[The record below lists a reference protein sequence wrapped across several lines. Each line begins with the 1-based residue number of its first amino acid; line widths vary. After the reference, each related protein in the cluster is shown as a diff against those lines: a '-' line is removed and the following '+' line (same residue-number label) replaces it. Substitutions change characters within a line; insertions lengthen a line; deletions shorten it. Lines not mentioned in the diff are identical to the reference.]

1 MSKESSTTSKT
12 AVRPFGWRDQLGYL
26 SGNFAGDFTFTLCSG
41 FMMKFYTDVMGV
53 SAAVIGILM
62 MVAQVADAFTDL
74 TMGQICDRS
83 KTTPN
88 GKFRP
93 WILRASGPVAL
104 TSFLLYAN
112 WMKNA
117 PMTVKIVWMF
127 VTYLLYSSVFY
138 TMFIIPYGSMASAIS
153 NDPVERTKISNW
165 RHIGGTLS
173 MTFINVIMPMAVFYK
188 DPDGHD
194 ILSGFRMSVTG
205 FAFSLAAL
213 VLFLVCYFLTTER
226 VKVPRNNEKLNV
238 KVFLNDLLH
247 NRGLIA
253 IVLMILVQ
261 ECSNSAF
268 HGMSGY
274 MFPNYFNHAAAMSI
288 SSVEETVITLVIAA
302 VIVAIVAKIGKK
314 EITVIGSLVSAAAL
328 GLGFLLHT
336 HSVVMW
342 LVIYGLVTVGLSL
355 FNPVTFA
362 LVTDIVDDEEVR
374 TGKRMDGTIYS
385 IYSFG
390 RKFGHAVSSGIRGIM
405 LTAAGYTAATAF
417 DTSVLNRIYNLSCLV
432 PMFGF
437 ALMAA
442 IVMLLYPL
450 NKKKVEENV
459 AILKERHRDADES

>member
-1 MSKESSTTSKT
+1 MSTKEQTNTA

-62 MVAQVADAFTDL
+62 MVAQFADAFTDL

-83 KTTPN
+83 KTGKN

-93 WILRASGPVAL
+93 WILRAAGPVAL

-112 WMKNA
+112 WMKDA
-117 PMTVKIVWMF
+117 PMSIKIVWMF

-153 NDPVERTKISNW
+153 NDPVDRTKLSNW

-173 MTFINVIMPMAVFYK
+173 MTFINVIMPIAVFYK
-188 DPDGHD
+188 DPEGHE
-194 ILSGFRMSVTG
+194 IFSGFRMSVAG
-205 FAFSLAAL
+205 FAFSLAAFI
-213 VLFLVCYFLTTER
+213 LFLVCYFLTTER
-226 VKVPRNNEKLNV
+226 VKVPSNNEKLDV
-238 KVFLNDLLH
+238 KAFVSDLLH

-253 IVLMILVQ
+253 IVLLILVQ

-274 MFPNYFNHAAAMSI
+274 IFPNYFGNAAAMSI
-288 SSVEETVITLVIAA
+288 SSIEET
-302 VIVAIVAKIGKK
+302 
-314 EITVIGSLVSAAAL
+314 
-328 GLGFLLHT
+328 
-336 HSVVMW
+336 
-342 LVIYGLVTVGLSL
+342 
-355 FNPVTFA
+355 A

-374 TGKRMDGTIYS
+374 TGKRIDGTIYS

-390 RKFGHAVSSGIRGIM
+390 RKFGHAMSSGIRGIM

-417 DTSVLNRIYNLSCLV
+417 DADVLNQVYNVSCLV
-432 PMFGF
+432 PMIGF
-437 ALMAA
+437 ALMAS
-442 IVMLLYPL
+442 IVAFLYPL

-459 AILKERHRDADES
+459 EILKKRHAEQ

>member
-1 MSKESSTTSKT
+1 MSTKEQTNTA

-62 MVAQVADAFTDL
+62 MVAQFADAFTDL

-83 KTTPN
+83 KTGKN

-93 WILRASGPVAL
+93 LILRAAGPVAL

-112 WMKNA
+112 WMKDA
-117 PMTVKIVWMF
+117 PMSIKIVWMF

-153 NDPVERTKISNW
+153 NDPVDRTKLSNW

-173 MTFINVIMPMAVFYK
+173 MTFINVIMPIAVFYK
-188 DPDGHD
+188 DPEGHE
-194 ILSGFRMSVTG
+194 IFSGFRMSVAG
-205 FAFSLAAL
+205 FAFSLAAFI
-213 VLFLVCYFLTTER
+213 LFLVCYFLTTER
-226 VKVPRNNEKLNV
+226 VKVPSNNEKLDV
-238 KVFLNDLLH
+238 KAFVSDLLH

-253 IVLMILVQ
+253 IVLLILVQ

-274 MFPNYFNHAAAMSI
+274 IFPNYFGNAAAMSI
-288 SSVEETVITLVIAA
+288 SSIEETIITLAVAA
-302 VIVAIVAKIGKK
+302 VIVGIVAKTGKK
-314 EITVIGSLVSAAAL
+314 EITVIGTLVSAAAL
-328 GLGFLLHT
+328 GLGFILHT

-374 TGKRMDGTIYS
+374 TGKRIDGTIYS

-390 RKFGHAVSSGIRGIM
+390 RKFGHAMSSGIRGIM

-417 DTSVLNRIYNLSCLV
+417 DADVLNQVYNVSCLV
-432 PMFGF
+432 PMIGF

-442 IVMLLYPL
+442 IVAFLYPL

-459 AILKERHRDADES
+459 EILKKRHAEQ